1 MSSDGVLSMIV
12 GLVLAL
18 LFAAVM
24 GVSSAA
30 VLVTDYMHPGRM
42 MSVQAR
48 HTLAICAIAGF
59 LASLVAWWLQGFA
72 AERGL
77 FIRFVNALMTY
88 ILSFGAIGGLLVV
101 ANNIISYPN
110 ANDFSLGGLYSSS
123 VGGFYTFALFVA
135 VPLRIALAGLLV
147 SAGLIIALVGPQRRL
162 AETKTASNR

>member
-1 MSSDGVLSMIV
+1 MKYGGIISMLV

-30 VLVTDYMHPGRM
+30 VLVSDYMHPGRM
-42 MSVQAR
+42 MSEQAR
-48 HTLAICAIAGF
+48 NTLAICAIAGF
-59 LASLVAWWLQGFA
+59 LASLAAWWLQGFA

-77 FIRFVNALMTY
+77 FIRFVNALFTY
-88 ILSFGAIGGLLVV
+88 TLSFGAIGGLLVV
-101 ANNIISYPN
+101 ANNFITYPGT
-110 ANDFSLGGLYSSS
+110 NDFSLGGLYSAS

-135 VPLRIALAGLLV
+135 VPLRLALAGLLL

-162 AETKTASNR
+162 TETKNPSRR